1 MFIID
6 SKKIYETEHE
16 MIREIYSD
24 GGGYDAI
31 YDQVRGIIRYIDLL
45 LSKGEES

>member
-16 MIREIYSD
+16 MIRDIYAD
-24 GGGYDAI
+24 GGDYDTI
-31 YDQVRGIIRYIDLL
+31 NDQVRGIIRYIELL